1 MAATALG
8 LVFECVTCFIVF
20 FIQIPRPVFYSCMPK
35 TFNPL
40 SNLIVIS
47 EVSKPGLFLSLDVII
62 KCVSKK
68 LVLFKFKTLEN
79 TLQSQEAHLREK
91 GDSLGPSK
99 ATNIYFRQKSQYC
112 TDVGT

>member
-1 MAATALG
+1 
-8 LVFECVTCFIVF
+8 
-20 FIQIPRPVFYSCMPK
+20 MPK

-40 SNLIVIS
+40 LNLIVIS
-47 EVSKPGLFLSLDVII
+47 EVSKPRLFLSLDVII

-79 TLQSQEAHLREK
+79 TLQSHEAHLREND
-91 GDSLGPSK
+91 GDSLEPSK